1 MLIMIN
7 QPLDFSG
14 GFLLHLYEA
23 ASTVK
28 QIAGSADYL
37 MR

>member
-1 MLIMIN
+1 MIS
-7 QPLDFSG
+7 QPPDFSG

-23 ASTVK
+23 ASTEK
-28 QIAGSADYL
+28 QIAGAADYL